1 MMLRRTKERGY
12 IRGSKVGSNVVVSLC
27 VLHLSFADDKILF
40 SDANYE
46 QILYIW
52 MVLTYFE
59 AVTGL
64 KVRVSWFLVVFG
76 EVQNRPELADTLWYK
91 IGCLPTTYLG
101 MPLGASFKPKSVW
114 NPIIEKM
121 ECRLLGWKKLCLSTR
136 ARLMLLKRTFWSLP
150 TYYLSLF
157 TILVSGVNKIEKF

>member
-1 MMLRRTKERGY
+1 MLRRTKKRGY
-12 IRGSKVGSNVVVSLC
+12 IWGSKVGSNVVVGLC
-27 VLHLSFADDKILF
+27 ILHLLFADDRILF
-40 SDANYE
+40 CDANYE
-46 QILYIW
+46 QILYVW

-64 KVRVSWFLVVFG
+64 KVRVRWFLVVFG
-76 EVQNRPELADTLWYK
+76 EVQNRPELANTLWCK

-101 MPLGASFKPKSVW
+101 MPLWVSFKLKSFW

-157 TILVSGVNKIEKF
+157 TILVSVVNRIEKL